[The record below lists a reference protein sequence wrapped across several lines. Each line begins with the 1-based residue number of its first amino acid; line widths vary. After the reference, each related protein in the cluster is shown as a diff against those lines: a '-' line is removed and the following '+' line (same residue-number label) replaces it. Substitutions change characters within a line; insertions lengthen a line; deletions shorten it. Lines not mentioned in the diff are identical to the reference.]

1 MERASLLFKPLSIAL
16 IGLSLSYTSTTFAA
30 SNTAPVSSQN
40 AVASSTYYKLATAK
54 PTAVITSPQDWQTY
68 LAKAQTGDVV
78 RFNMNNALP
87 WSAAQGF
94 INNAISSPHQPG
106 LVSLNTDSANAF
118 TLKAGDA
125 EPWLANGTVIGVGQ
139 NVSLEDSDAWSA
151 MGTNDAPLFLSNLA
165 SNTDFEIAGKNLR
178 NGIYQFA
185 NNDQTQAYFNGL
197 NQWSSNGKPTALFV
211 GEGAQLSQAAS
222 YVKKGQYA
230 GLGYAVTGKTTP
242 AQAQQ
247 IGTTMSAPSQNYAF
261 DMVGTILAA
270 SVISGLVAGMTA
282 AAWAP
287 PYYSSYGWGGGTINN
302 NIVNNYTVNR
312 GGNAFTLGT
321 DGAIDQSLLN
331 SGALKNGTLV
341 SSDLKNSVA
350 YAQAVQSGQLA
361 NAKMGTANNRINSN
375 AANPVSRMQ
384 NQDRA
389 AQARQASPASA
400 RSNAASHATPRNNAA
415 SHNAAKPRANA
426 RPQNHARSAAR
437 NNARPRVNNEARG
450 MRARGGRVGGRGGDL
465 RRR

>member
-1 MERASLLFKPLSIAL
+1 MERASLFFKSLSIAL
-16 IGLSLSYTSTTFAA
+16 IGLSLSYTSYAFAA
-30 SNTAPVSSQN
+30 SNNTPVSSQN
-40 AVASSTYYKLATAK
+40 AVASSTYYKLVTAN
-54 PTAVITSPQDWQTY
+54 PTATITSAQDWQTY
-68 LAKAQTGDVV
+68 LAHAKTGDVV
-78 RFNMNNALP
+78 SFNMNNTLP
-87 WSAAQGF
+87 WSTVQGL
-94 INNAISSPHQPG
+94 INNTMSSSHQPG

-125 EPWLANGTVIGVGQ
+125 EPWLANGTVIGIGK
-139 NVSLEDSDAWSA
+139 NVSLEDSDSWSA

-165 SNTDFEIAGKNLR
+165 SNADFEIAGKNLR

-211 GEGAQLSQAAS
+211 GNGAQLSQAAS
-222 YVKKGQYA
+222 YVKKGQYT

-287 PYYSSYGWGGGTINN
+287 PYYSSYGWGGGTVNN
-302 NIVNNYTVNR
+302 SVVNNYTVNR
-312 GGNAFTLGT
+312 GGNAFTFGT
-321 DGAIDQSLLN
+321 DGAINKSLLN

-341 SSDLKNSVA
+341 SSDLKNSQA
-350 YAQAVQSGQLA
+350 YAQAVQSGKLA
-361 NAKMGTANNRINSN
+361 NATVGTPNSKINSSTT
-375 AANPVSRMQ
+375 NPVSRMQ

-389 AQARQASPASA
+389 AQARQATPTSTKSGAT
-400 RSNAASHATPRNNAA
+400 SHATPRNNGATR
-415 SHNAAKPRANA
+415 NAAKPRANA
-426 RPQNHARSAAR
+426 HPQSHAHSPVRGNAHPHA
-437 NNARPRVNNEARG
+437 NNGARG
-450 MRARGGRVGGRGGDL
+450 IRARGGRAGGRGGNL

>member
-1 MERASLLFKPLSIAL
+1 MERASFLFKPLSIAF
-16 IGLSLSYTSTTFAA
+16 IGLSLNYTSVAFAA
-30 SNTAPVSSQN
+30 SNTAPVSAQN
-40 AVASSTYYKLATAK
+40 AVASSTYYKLAMTK
-54 PTAVITSPQDWQTY
+54 PAATISSPQDWQTY
-68 LAKAQTGDVV
+68 LLNAQAGDVV
-78 RFNMNNALP
+78 KFNVNNALP
-87 WSAAQGF
+87 WNMAQGF
-94 INNAISSPHQPG
+94 INSSMNASHQPG

-125 EPWLANGTVIGVGQ
+125 EPWLANGTVIGIGQ

-151 MGTNDAPLFLSNLA
+151 MGTNDAPLFLSSAA
-165 SNTDFEIAGKNLR
+165 SNTNFEIAGKNLR
-178 NGIYQFA
+178 NGLYQFA

-197 NQWSSNGKPTALFV
+197 NQWSNNGKPTAMFV
-211 GEGAQLSQAAS
+211 GDGTQLSQAAS
-222 YVKKGQYA
+222 QVKKGQYA

-287 PYYSSYGWGGGTINN
+287 PYYSSYGWGGSTINN

-312 GGNAFTLGT
+312 GGNTFTLGT
-321 DGAIDQSLLN
+321 DGAIDKSLLN

-341 SSDLKNSVA
+341 SSDLKNSGA
-350 YAQAVQSGQLA
+350 YAQAVQSGKLA
-361 NAKMGTANNRINSN
+361 NAKVGTANNGINSS

-389 AQARQASPASA
+389 AQARQASPTSA
-400 RSNAASHATPRNNAA
+400 KSGAASHATPQNNAA
-415 SHNAAKPRANA
+415 KSRGNA

-437 NNARPRVNNEARG
+437 SNARPRVNKGARG
-450 MRARGGRVGGRGGDL
+450 VRTKGGRAGGRGGEL